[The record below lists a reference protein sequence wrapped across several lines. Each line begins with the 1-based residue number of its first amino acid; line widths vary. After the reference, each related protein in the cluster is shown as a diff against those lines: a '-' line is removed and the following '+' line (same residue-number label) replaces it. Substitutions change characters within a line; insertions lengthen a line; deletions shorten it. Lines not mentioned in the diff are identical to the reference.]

1 VITFKNRLD
10 QFVPF
15 SSAQKSAVLIKLESL
30 HKICSIEWADTEG
43 DVKAMRLGKS
53 SMVIIGT
60 FVLLLLIVLILV
72 GIGHSKSSPEHL
84 LQSYKETIKNNDAS
98 AFKQLL
104 VSDDKDVEI
113 TTSSSQAL
121 LHYLRMH
128 KETYHEITDSLTKA
142 AQIKKLDSDS
152 VLSITQHGRR
162 YLIFKNYKLKL
173 QSQPITVTGLRKGE
187 QLALNANQQ
196 GISHKGNNYGRIL
209 PGTYVLQK
217 QLTND
222 LGIFI
227 KKEKIAVW
235 DQPITIDVNSAA
247 WMAHDASV
255 QKAVIERINQFNSE
269 VSIWETSEYVPTKL
283 PSATEQFKKTQ
294 SAMRMTQ
301 FAKLK
306 GQLDELQ
313 SAYLGM
319 VVDPDSL
326 TLTHYGDQWNA
337 SVDTVVSYKYGYKL
351 KKEKQ
356 MKDDSYQRGI
366 NFRLVYDK
374 NQRRWL
380 INGISDNYITLQTAS
395 LWTHKKELSVPDPVV
410 HTWPADKQ
418 PNL

>member
-1 VITFKNRLD
+1 
-10 QFVPF
+10 
-15 SSAQKSAVLIKLESL
+15 
-30 HKICSIEWADTEG
+30 
-43 DVKAMRLGKS
+43 
-53 SMVIIGT
+53 MVIIGT
-60 FVLLLLIVLILV
+60 FVLILMFLLILV

-84 LQSYKETIKNNDAS
+84 LQSFKETIKTNDAS
-98 AFKQLL
+98 ALKQLL
-104 VSDDKDVEI
+104 ISDNKSAEI
-113 TTSSSQAL
+113 TKSSSQAL
-121 LHYLRMH
+121 LNYLRTH
-128 KETYHEITDSLTKA
+128 KGAYREITDSLTKA
-142 AQIKKLDSDS
+142 AQTKKLDSDG
-152 VLSITQHGRR
+152 VLSITQQGRR
-162 YLIFKNYKLKL
+162 YLLFKNYKLKL
-173 QSQPITVTGLRKGE
+173 QTQPITVTGLRKGE
-187 QLALNANQQ
+187 QLALNADQQ
-196 GISHKGNNYGRIL
+196 GIAHKGTKYGRIL

-222 LGIFI
+222 LGIFV

-247 WMAHDASV
+247 WIARDASV

-283 PSATEQFKKTQ
+283 PSASEQFKKTQ
-294 SAMRMTQ
+294 SAARMMQ
-301 FAKLK
+301 FEQIK
-306 GQLDELQ
+306 GQLDEVQ

-326 TLTHYGDQWNA
+326 TLTHFGDQWNA

-374 NQRRWL
+374 NQKRWL
-380 INGISDNYITLQTAS
+380 VNGISDNYITLQTAS
-395 LWTHKKELSVPDPVV
+395 LWTHKKKLSVPNPVV